1 MLLDSNIII
10 YAAQPKYVALR
21 NWLESQWYAVSD
33 LTRLEVLGYHKLNRQ
48 HSEYFHHFFIYC
60 PRYPISSEVIDK
72 AITIRRNYA
81 MSLGDAIIGA
91 TAFHHNLK
99 LCTNNMMDFQAVKEL
114 EFVPVA
120 NYL

>member
-33 LTRLEVLGYHKLNRQ
+33 LSRLEVLGYHNLNQ
-48 HSEYFHHFFIYC
+48 KHSEYFHHFFTYC
-60 PRYPISSEVIDK
+60 YRYPISSEVVDK

-99 LCTNNMMDFQAVKEL
+99 LCTNNIKDFQAVKEL

-120 NYL
+120 YYL